1 MAKVYSVAK
10 NCSVCGAAFTV
21 PPCRAATANVCS
33 RGCRSK
39 SNAAKYEKARVKKVC
54 PVCSKNFSVY
64 PASASLRTCCSIA
77 CANKM
82 PDRKRS
88 SGSDHYNWKGGVTK
102 HTDGY
107 LYVAVVN
114 HPFFSLQKYVLEHR
128 LVMERWMRSKL
139 KDHSFLVDVGG
150 VLYLR
155 PEISVHH
162 MNEVKR
168 DNRPSNLIA
177 CTSSAHRTI
186 HNGGIPV
193 PGSYW
198 PDSTKF

>member
-1 MAKVYSVAK
+1 MAKVEKICTICEKQFSVWPNRAESAK
-10 NCSVCGAAFTV
+10 M
-21 PPCRAATANVCS
+21 CS
-33 RGCRSK
+33 RECRWK
-39 SNAAKYEKARVKKVC
+39 SNAVKYEDARAKKVC
-54 PVCSKNFSVY
+54 PVCGKKFSVY
-64 PASASLRTCCSIA
+64 QASSYFRVCCSIA

-88 SGSDHYNWKGGVTK
+88 SGSNHYNWKGGATA

-107 LYVAVVN
+107 LYVSVSN